1 MMIAN
6 YTDAEA
12 KKLMLSIMQH
22 ITNQITANVL
32 KNLNNMKKLLV
43 IAAMFVGVTTSAQD
57 VYIPNAFTPNG
68 DMRNDCWKPVF
79 DDTLTVSDYLLEV
92 YTRSGQLIFE
102 TRDSNQ
108 YWDGT
113 WWGSNVSESTFVYR
127 LVMRVESNDINKVG
141 FIEVLR

>member
-1 MMIAN
+1 MMIVKHIGVVM
-6 YTDAEA
+6 
-12 KKLMLSIMQH
+12 KKLIVLTTGH
-22 ITNQITANVL
+22 IISMMNVNVL

-43 IAAMFVGVTTSAQD
+43 IAAMFVGTTTFAQD
-57 VYIPNAFTPNG
+57 VYIPNAFSPDG
-68 DMRNDCWKPVF
+68 DMRNDYWKPIF

-127 LVMRVESNDINKVG
+127 LAMRIESNDINKVG
-141 FIEVLR
+141 FVEVLR

>member
-1 MMIAN
+1 
-6 YTDAEA
+6 
-12 KKLMLSIMQH
+12 
-22 ITNQITANVL
+22 
-32 KNLNNMKKLLV
+32 MKKLLV
-43 IAAMFVGVTTSAQD
+43 IAAMFVGATAFAQE
-57 VYIPNAFTPNG
+57 VHIPNAFTPNG
-68 DMRNDCWKPVF
+68 DMRNDYWKPIF

-102 TRDSNQ
+102 TRDTNQ

-141 FIEVLR
+141 FVEVLR

>member
-1 MMIAN
+1 
-6 YTDAEA
+6 
-12 KKLMLSIMQH
+12 
-22 ITNQITANVL
+22 
-32 KNLNNMKKLLV
+32 MKKLLV
-43 IAAMFVGVTTSAQD
+43 IAAMFFSAGTSNSQE
-57 VYIPNAFTPNG
+57 VHIPNAFTPDG
-68 DMRNDCWKPVF
+68 DARNDYWKPVF

-92 YTRSGQLIFE
+92 YTRSGELVFE

-141 FIEVLR
+141 FVEVLR

>member
-6 YTDAEA
+6 YTDVEA

-68 DMRNDCWKPVF
+68 DMRNDYWKPVF

-92 YTRSGQLIFE
+92 YTRSGELVFE

-113 WWGSNVSESTFVYR
+113 LWGSNVSESTFVYR

-141 FIEVLR
+141 FVEVLR